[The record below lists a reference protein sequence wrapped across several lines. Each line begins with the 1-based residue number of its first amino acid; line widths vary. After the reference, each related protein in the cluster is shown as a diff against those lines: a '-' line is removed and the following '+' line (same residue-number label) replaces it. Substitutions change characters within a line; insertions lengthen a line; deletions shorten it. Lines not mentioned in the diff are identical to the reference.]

1 MEVHVFL
8 LQLAM
13 VLMAARFF
21 GEIAAHWG
29 MPPVIGELAAGI
41 ILGPSLLG
49 LLQPSEML
57 HLLAEIGI
65 ILLLFEVGLDSDV
78 NRLIHAGA
86 KSLTVAIGGFVVPF
100 ALGFGVSHYTF
111 GLPVLTS
118 MVLGGTLT
126 ATSIGITVRVL
137 TDLGRRHSIEGQ
149 VILGA
154 AVLDDVLGVI
164 LLALLYEFAV
174 AGEVAL
180 TNALRIALFVSVFF
194 MIAPAAAKV
203 ISYLIHRFEASSG
216 VPGLIPTAMVAL
228 VLVFSGMAH
237 FMGAPE
243 LLGGFAAGLALSRR
257 FFLPFGVALAADPG
271 FADLIRD
278 QMKPI
283 VRLFTPIFF
292 VSIGLS
298 LNLQLVNWGS
308 PFIWTFSLVML
319 IVAVVGKFAGAMMID
334 EPGPRRIVIGMGM
347 VPRGEVGL
355 VFTELGRD
363 SGLLTGGIY
372 DVLILVIAYT
382 TLVAPFWI
390 KWYYRRHAGELEP
403 AIPEEDMGY
412 PAAPAVPGT
421 GPPPVTQHTHGAAP
435 IAATDKAVAFD
446 PDESLS
452 RG

>member
-21 GEIAAHWG
+21 GELAAHWG
-29 MPPVIGELAAGI
+29 MPPVIGELAAGV

-49 LLQPSEML
+49 LLAPSEML

-78 NRLIHAGA
+78 SRLIHAGA
-86 KSLTVAIGGFVVPF
+86 KSVTVAVGGFVVPF
-100 ALGFGVSHYTF
+100 VLGYGVSHYTF
-111 GLPVLTS
+111 GLPVLAS
-118 MVLGGTLT
+118 LVLGGTLT

-194 MIAPAAAKV
+194 IIAPAAAKAV
-203 ISYLIHRFEASSG
+203 SYLIHRFEASSG

-228 VLVFSGMAH
+228 VLVFAGMAH

-298 LNLQLVNWGS
+298 LNLQLVDWGS

-319 IVAVVGKFAGAMMID
+319 VVAIVGKFAGAMMIN
-334 EPGPRRIVIGMGM
+334 EPGPRRVVIGMGM

-363 SGLLTGGIY
+363 SGLLGGGIY

-390 KWYYRRHAGELEP
+390 KWYYRRHADELEP
-403 AIPEEDMGY
+403 SIPEEDMGY
-412 PAAPAVPGT
+412 PTEPAAVGA
-421 GPPPVTQHTHGAAP
+421 GPPPITRHARDGGRVNGENEPVMQ
-435 IAATDKAVAFD
+435 DVD
-446 PDESLS
+446 RS
-452 RG
+452 